1 MKIIYTLFFTCCF
14 LFGYSQNPNTRD
26 LVYRTFK
33 DTRVINTQSVETLP
47 ARKLDIRISHR
58 FGDLLGSNGG
68 WDTFYGLENAAD
80 VLIGADYGITNNLT
94 IGLNRTKGAG
104 PLTRLVNTNLKYKVL
119 AQGLSEGSPVTL
131 TVLAGSS
138 VATSKKIDDSALLT
152 SFPKTAHR
160 FMYNFQMMIG
170 RKFSDRFSLQITP
183 GFIHRNLVTA
193 TDENGLFNLGVA
205 FRLQVTKV
213 LGIITDTTIPFSSLR
228 TTENGYQ
235 IPFGIGLEI
244 DTGGHVFQINLTNA
258 TGLAPADYIPNTRS
272 NWADGQ
278 FRMGFTISRLFN
290 L

>member
-1 MKIIYTLFFTCCF
+1 MKGIFTLLLMGC
-14 LFGYSQNPNTRD
+14 LFVGYSQNPNTRD

-58 FGDLLGSNGG
+58 FGDLFGANGG
-68 WDTFYGLENAAD
+68 WGTFYGLENAAD
-80 VLIGADYGITNNLT
+80 VLIGADYGITDNLT

-104 PLTRLVNTNLKYKVL
+104 PLTRLVNTNLKYKIL
-119 AQGLSEGSPVTL
+119 GQGISSGSPVTL

-138 VATSKKIDDSALLT
+138 IATSKKIDDPELLT

-160 FMYNFQMMIG
+160 FMYNFQVMIG
-170 RKFSDRFSLQITP
+170 RKFSDRFSLQLTP
-183 GFIHRNLVTA
+183 GFVHRNLVTA
-193 TDENGLFNLGVA
+193 ADENGLFSLGLA

-213 LGIITDTTIPFSSLR
+213 LGIITDATIPFSSLR
-228 TTENGYQ
+228 TTERGYY
-235 IPFGIGLEI
+235 IPLGVGLEI